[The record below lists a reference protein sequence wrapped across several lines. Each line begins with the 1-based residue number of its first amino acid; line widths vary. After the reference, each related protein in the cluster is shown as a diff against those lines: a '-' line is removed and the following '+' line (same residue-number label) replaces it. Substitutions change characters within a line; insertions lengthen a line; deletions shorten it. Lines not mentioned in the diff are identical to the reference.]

1 MRLGRSTAWGLV
13 ALMIAAAWPDAPVA
27 RDRPGDPRDP
37 FFLLHD
43 WVAAQAPAPSGQ
55 AKARCRAPTA
65 YAVVVFDIS
74 PDGLT
79 ENARLTAA
87 HPDGCLGPAA
97 LDAIRRWRYQPL
109 AGPDGP
115 RSRSAVTVMFGS
127 GGAPLFA
134 PRGDTP
140 AIQPPL
146 LAIRVPPAYP
156 CTALIERLAGAVTVG
171 YTIATDG
178 STTAHRVIDADPPDL
193 FDAAAIEAVRQYRY
207 YPMVVD
213 GQVRP
218 LDGHTTRVAFDPLGL
233 PMPARCRQAAGA
245 TDNRS

>member
-1 MRLGRSTAWGLV
+1 MRPGRSAAWGVV
-13 ALMIAAAWPDAPVA
+13 ALAMAVAWPDAPA
-27 RDRPGDPRDP
+27 AQDRPGDPRDP

-43 WVAAQAPAPSGQ
+43 WVAAQVLAPSGQ

-65 YAVVVFDIS
+65 YAVVMFDIA

-97 LDAIRRWRYQPL
+97 LDAIRRWRYQPF
-109 AGPDGP
+109 AEPDGP

-156 CTALIERLAGAVTVG
+156 CSALIDRTAGAVTVG

-178 STTAHRVIDADPPDL
+178 TTAAHRVVEADPPDL

-213 GQVRP
+213 GLARP
-218 LDGHTTRVAFDPLGL
+218 ADGHTTRVVFDPLGV
-233 PMPARCRQAAGA
+233 PIPARCRQSAGA
-245 TDNRS
+245 ADNRS